1 MRGNRGASP
10 AGVRDE
16 ASGSRTAES
25 TSAEQWLVN
34 FLKDKDILNK
44 FGLQRVVY
52 KDTGDLGWILRK
64 HVDQGMGVGEL
75 DGFACP

>member
-1 MRGNRGASP
+1 
-10 AGVRDE
+10 
-16 ASGSRTAES
+16 
-25 TSAEQWLVN
+25 VN